1 MVISNNL
8 EVFNSNFSFL
18 YGKRGSHVSE
28 TVQVRGDSGAELR
41 KGSFRLQ
48 PPEEIDVKIAS
59 PWRSY
64 QFSHW

>member
-1 MVISNNL
+1 MKLLIIIKHQT
-8 EVFNSNFSFL
+8 FPL
-18 YGKRGSHVSE
+18 YVKMGEPLSE

-59 PWRSY
+59 P
-64 QFSHW
+64 